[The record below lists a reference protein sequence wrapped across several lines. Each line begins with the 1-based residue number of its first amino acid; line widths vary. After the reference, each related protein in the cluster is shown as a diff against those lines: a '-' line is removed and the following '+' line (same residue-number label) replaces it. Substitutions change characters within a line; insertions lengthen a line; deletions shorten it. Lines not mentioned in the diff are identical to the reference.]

1 MQKIIISSNGST
13 PANQTDTQPMTTNL
27 WKPAVHTKKQ
37 RNDDTR
43 PSPRI
48 GGRRLSDLLKMIDL
62 SG

>member
-1 MQKIIISSNGST
+1 MQKLISSNGST
-13 PANQTDTQPMTTNL
+13 PANQTDTQPMTASI

-43 PSPRI
+43 PSHRI
-48 GGRRLSDLLKMIDL
+48 AGRRLSDLLKMIDL